1 MQSLVVGLK
10 SILELVKSKINL
22 KYIFLE
28 WCTRNRKCIKEG
40 KKHEV
45 SSSVHLIK
53 VPEGEN
59 RMREKQYRRKKRLRF
74 SLTVEMP
81 ESSSSKGIIN
91 SEQEKRSHT

>member
-1 MQSLVVGLK
+1 M
-10 SILELVKSKINL
+10 VKSKINL

-40 KKHEV
+40 KKHEAR
-45 SSSVHLIK
+45 SSVHLIK

-59 RMREKQYRRKKRLRF
+59 RMGEKQYRRKKKGLDF

-91 SEQEKRSHT
+91 SEQEKSHT